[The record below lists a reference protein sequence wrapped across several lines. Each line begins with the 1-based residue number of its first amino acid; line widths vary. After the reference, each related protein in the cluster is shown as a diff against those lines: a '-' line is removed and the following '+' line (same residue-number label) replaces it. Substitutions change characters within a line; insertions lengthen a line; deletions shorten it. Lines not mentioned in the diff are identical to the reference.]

1 MYFFHIQPNYWPEKF
16 CIFFQATLLYEIV
29 ELIIND
35 VGDCWI
41 NIVSV
46 RHIDVAECWKLEE
59 KFADVQ
65 NRNNVHTNIREDRLR
80 NSNLSLVTPILPP
93 RQRGDLKSLLT
104 SVRMRKVNKTRHFVN
119 GPYKNMWTVSTSNHE
134 VKQKFFPSLQFG
146 IFSERHCSCMWVLIW
161 RYVPYMFQEPLPWVL
176 RWLHLV
182 FCCCCLQPSSL

>member
-104 SVRMRKVNKTRHFVN
+104 SVWRRKLSKMRHFLS
-119 GPYKNMWTVSTSNHE
+119 GPYKNMCSVNTSKYE
-134 VKQKFFPSLQFG
+134 AKQNFV
-146 IFSERHCSCMWVLIW
+146 H
-161 RYVPYMFQEPLPWVL
+161 
-176 RWLHLV
+176 
-182 FCCCCLQPSSL
+182 CLQIAILLQGIVLSREC